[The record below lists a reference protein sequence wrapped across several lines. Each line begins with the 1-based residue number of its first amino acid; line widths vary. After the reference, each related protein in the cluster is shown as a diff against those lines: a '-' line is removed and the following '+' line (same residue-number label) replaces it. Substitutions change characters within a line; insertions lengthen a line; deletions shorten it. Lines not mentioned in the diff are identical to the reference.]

1 MIMSKDKLDNIFKH
15 LENDFDIEVPS
26 SGHKARFLDKL
37 NNQNNEGTKVI
48 KLRTNIWKPVI
59 GIAAS
64 IVLLISVSI
73 GLNQKEGVVDLAS
86 VSPEMAQTQDF
97 FTASINEELRKLKEE
112 SSPEVQVLI
121 QDALK
126 RIQLLEKNYE
136 SLKIDLKDSGEDNR
150 VIYAMISNFQNRID
164 ILQSTLE
171 QIEIVKQLKNS
182 SNEIS
187 ELNI

>member
-1 MIMSKDKLDNIFKH
+1 MSKDNLDKIFKN
-15 LENDFDIEVPS
+15 LENDFNVEAPNP
-26 SGHKARFLDKL
+26 GHQARFLDKL
-37 NNQNNEGTKVI
+37 NNQNNKSTMVI
-48 KLRTNIWKPVI
+48 KLKTSIWKPLM

-64 IVLLISVSI
+64 IVLLISVFI
-73 GLNQKEGVVDLAS
+73 GLNQTEGVVDLAS

-97 FTASINEELRKLKEE
+97 FTSSINEELKKLKEE

-126 RIQLLEKNYE
+126 RINLLEKNYE

-164 ILQSTLE
+164 ILQNALE
-171 QIEIVKQLKNS
+171 QIEIVKQLKIS
-182 SNEIS
+182 SNEMS
-187 ELNI
+187 ESNI

>member
-1 MIMSKDKLDNIFKH
+1 MSKDNLDNLFKS
-15 LENDFDIEVPS
+15 LEGNFDVEVPK
-26 SGHKARFLDKL
+26 SGHEARFLDKL
-37 NNQNNEGTKVI
+37 KSQNHESNGVV
-48 KLRTNIWKPVI
+48 KLRSNIWKPLF

-64 IVLLISVSI
+64 IVLLISIFI
-73 GLNQKEGVVDLAS
+73 GFNQKEEAVDLAS
-86 VSPEMAQTQDF
+86 VSPEMAKTQDF
-97 FTASINEELRKLKEE
+97 FTASINEELKKLEEE

-126 RIQLLEKNYE
+126 RIKLLEKDYD

-164 ILQSTLE
+164 NLQNTLE

-182 SNEIS
+182 SNEMS